1 MKAVS
6 TKAGR
11 KTTVRPTH
19 IFAALAAASL
29 LILSGSASSQTITP
43 QSVDPWQHFI
53 DCAGV
58 LISAPDI
65 HAQYCLP
72 SNNPPETKSLMPT
85 GDGGDCMTVVDDTAD
100 AFDVS
105 KDPCF
110 GQDDDVQIPG

>member
-11 KTTVRPTH
+11 KTTVRQTH
-19 IFAALAAASL
+19 ILAALAAASL

-43 QSVDPWQHFI
+43 QSVDPLQHFI

-72 SNNPPETKSLMPT
+72 SNNPPETKSLLPT
-85 GDGGDCMTVVDDTAD
+85 GDGEDCITVRDDTDD

-105 KDPCF
+105 KDPCQR
-110 GQDDDVQIPG
+110 QDDDIQIEG